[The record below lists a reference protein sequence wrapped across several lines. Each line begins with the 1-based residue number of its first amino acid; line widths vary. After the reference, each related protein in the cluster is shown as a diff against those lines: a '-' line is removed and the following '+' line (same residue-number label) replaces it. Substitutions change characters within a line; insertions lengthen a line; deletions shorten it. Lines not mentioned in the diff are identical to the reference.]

1 MKLQDLIDKT
11 KYTEVRNEVM
21 PGDFVT
27 IKTESI
33 LVENHRDLIRE
44 FSSND
49 VYRLWLLDLKENI
62 GKKLKV
68 LYMTVGGGQIV
79 LEIKDGNKLMVGRN
93 MIKNV
98 IKREHGVK

>member
-11 KYTEVRNEVM
+11 KYTEVKNEAM

-62 GKKLKV
+62 GKRLKV
-68 LYMTVGGGQIV
+68 LYMTVGGGQIM
-79 LEIKDGNKLMVGRN
+79 LEIKDGNKLIVSRS
-93 MIKNV
+93 MIKSI
-98 IKREHGVK
+98 IKKEHGIE